1 MIISRDDIDPMTGED
16 AGAGGGE
23 AGAEEADLPGL

>member
-1 MIISRDDIDPMTGED
+1 MTNTSPMTGED

-23 AGAEEADLPGL
+23 AGAGEADLPGL